1 MKLSLKH
8 IITNIAMVI
17 TMAMFFQ
24 CKNNFK
30 EVQQIG
36 MLQNAPIGVA
46 EDINLK
52 YTDSGAI
59 TANLIS
65 PKMLDYSNRDF
76 GYSEFPE
83 GINLILFDKDARK
96 TIITSDYAVQFNES
110 GLIDLRGNVVVASH
124 TKDSLFTEQL
134 YYNQEIE
141 WLFTDKPFEIKS
153 SEINTYGL
161 HLDSDIDF
169 KDKRVIGM
177 NDSDLKFE
185 N

>member
-1 MKLSLKH
+1 
-8 IITNIAMVI
+8 MVI

-24 CKNNFK
+24 CQNDFK

-46 EDINLK
+46 QEINLK
-52 YTDSGAI
+52 YTDSGKI
-59 TANLIS
+59 TANLMS
-65 PKMLDYSNRDF
+65 PKMLDFSNRDF

-83 GINLILFDKDARK
+83 GIHLILYDKDARK
-96 TIITSDYAVQFNES
+96 TIITSNYAVQYGAS

-134 YYNQEIE
+134 YYNQELE

-177 NDSDLKFE
+177 NDSDLKFD